1 LITLYR
7 GGILPF
13 LAFMAVVVISIVLSY
28 RAMRSD
34 SLPLAMYGGLFFGIN
49 VVQFNLDHNVADL
62 PQSVVLWSMFLAFL
76 LYVDDVRKERTLER
90 ASDIE
95 SPPKFEVLT
104 RPR

>member
-1 LITLYR
+1 
-7 GGILPF
+7 
-13 LAFMAVVVISIVLSY
+13 
-28 RAMRSD
+28 
-34 SLPLAMYGGLFFGIN
+34 
-49 VVQFNLDHNVADL
+49 
-62 PQSVVLWSMFLAFL
+62 MFLAFL